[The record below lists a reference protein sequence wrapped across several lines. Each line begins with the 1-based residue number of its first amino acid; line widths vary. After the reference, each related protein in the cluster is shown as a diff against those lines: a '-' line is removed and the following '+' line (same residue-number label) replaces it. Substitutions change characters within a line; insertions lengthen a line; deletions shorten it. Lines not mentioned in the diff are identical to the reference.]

1 MPPKTIKTN
10 LENAIIPRK
19 ANSQLKDSFILEVM
33 SLFKRIEEK
42 TESKKQILSEG
53 NFFNIFN
60 NIFFKLSFY
69 D

>member
-1 MPPKTIKTN
+1 MPSKKTN
-10 LENAIIPRK
+10 LENAIVSRK

-53 NFFNIFN
+53 NFFTVI
-60 NIFFKLSFY
+60 L
-69 D
+69 

>member
-1 MPPKTIKTN
+1 MPSKKTN
-10 LENAIIPRK
+10 LENAIVSRK

-60 NIFFKLSFY
+60 NIFFLTVIL
-69 D
+69 